1 MFRYSILARTVGLVC
16 RCVLLAS
23 LIALPRLG
31 VPALFQPG
39 GVYYVSPGGNDMN
52 PGTITLPWQTIQKAA
67 DSLLAGDTVY
77 IRSGTYHERVIP
89 QHSGSDVDHPITYA
103 AYPGEIATIDGTGID
118 VPTDEGLF
126 YIAARDYL
134 KVSDL
139 RIVNSAYAGILVD
152 NAGHITLEGNHTYS
166 TTSSG
171 IGVWGSHDLL
181 IDGNHIERACANGM
195 QESLTVAGT
204 DTFVVRH
211 NRIHNI
217 PGYDKEGIC
226 IKDGSSNGA
235 VYRNEIYQT
244 TAVGL
249 YVDAWDKHTFN
260 IDVYQNVIHDASS
273 NGIAL
278 ASEQGGLLE
287 HIRVVNNI
295 AYHNRWAGIWLS
307 GCCEGAASHPISDVQ
322 IINNTLVDNGW
333 EPWGG
338 GLAFDVNPA
347 IQHVVVRNNLLSQN
361 LSFQLAVDPV
371 VPTLTLTID
380 HNLIDGYRAGEGEI
394 YGDAPVVGAAQ
405 LVNVVAADFHLRPTS
420 PAIDHG
426 SAAGAPSDDFDGA
439 HRPQDG
445 DHDQIAAFDIGAYEF
460 GAWRVF
466 LPVIWRR

>member
-1 MFRYSILARTVGLVC
+1 MFVRSVLAGLIGFVC
-16 RCVLLAS
+16 FSVLLYS
-23 LIALPRLG
+23 PI
-31 VPALFQPG
+31 VPAQSPTG
-39 GVYYVSPGGNDMN
+39 NVYYVSPTGDDAN
-52 PGTITLPWQTIQKAA
+52 PGSLTHPWKTIQQAA
-67 DSLLAGDTVY
+67 DTLIAGETVY

-103 AYPGEIATIDGTGID
+103 AYPGENVTLDGTDID
-118 VPTDEGLF
+118 VPTDEGLL
-126 YIAARDYL
+126 YIAYQDYI
-134 KVSDL
+134 KVSGL
-139 RIVNSAYAGILVD
+139 RVVNSAYAGIHVD
-152 NAGHITLEGNHTYS
+152 HAGHITLDTNHTYS

-171 IGVWGSHDLL
+171 IGVWGSHDIV
-181 IDGNHIERACANGM
+181 IDGNDIERACSNGM

-204 DTFVVRH
+204 DTFTVSH
-211 NRIHNI
+211 NRVHNV

-235 VYRNEIYQT
+235 VYRNKIAQT

-260 IDVYQNVIHDASS
+260 IDVYQNVIHDAAS

-287 HIRVVNNI
+287 NIRVVNNL

-307 GCCEGAASHPISDVQ
+307 GCCEGAATHPISGVQ

-338 GLAFDVNPA
+338 GIAFDVNPA

-361 LSFQLAVDPV
+361 LAFQIAVDPV
-371 VPTLTLTID
+371 VPTQTLTID
-380 HNLIDGYRAGEGEI
+380 HNLIDGYRSGEGEI
-394 YGDAPVVGAAQ
+394 YGDAPVIGDPL
-405 LVNVVAADFHLRPTS
+405 LVDVALADFHLRPGS
-420 PAIDHG
+420 PAIDRG
-426 SAAGAPSDDFDGA
+426 AASGAPSTDFDGA
-439 HRPQDG
+439 YRPQDG

-460 GAWRVF
+460 AAWRVY
-466 LPVIWRR
+466 LPIVWKA